1 VTNRDT
7 FLTRIDGMVYGDA
20 PDQGVIEG
28 RSFIH
33 PEFRLAFTAPQG
45 FYMINGSRAVSIN
58 GDAGKAQ
65 LSTAAYNGNLST
77 YISGVFRQI
86 GGEQAN
92 LQPQSIQSTTVNGI
106 PAAYGTARVN
116 SGQQQVDLV
125 VFAYQFS
132 NSQAFHFAAITP
144 AGQAAVF
151 NPMFQS
157 MRRISQTEADAI
169 VPRRI
174 DVVTAGS
181 NDTVATLSQ
190 RMAFGDAQEQR
201 FRVLNGL
208 FGSQQVV
215 PGQKYKVVVRAR

>member
-1 VTNRDT
+1 
-7 FLTRIDGMVYGDA
+7 
-20 PDQGVIEG
+20 
-28 RSFIH
+28 
-33 PEFRLAFTAPQG
+33 
-45 FYMINGSRAVSIN
+45 
-58 GDAGKAQ
+58 
-65 LSTAAYNGNLST
+65 
-77 YISGVFRQI
+77 
-86 GGEQAN
+86 
-92 LQPQSIQSTTVNGI
+92 
-106 PAAYGTARVN
+106 
-116 SGQQQVDLV
+116 
-125 VFAYQFS
+125 VFAYEFS

-144 AGQAAVF
+144 AGQSGVF

-157 MRRISQTEADAI
+157 MRRLTSAEASAV

-208 FGSQQVV
+208 FGNAQVV